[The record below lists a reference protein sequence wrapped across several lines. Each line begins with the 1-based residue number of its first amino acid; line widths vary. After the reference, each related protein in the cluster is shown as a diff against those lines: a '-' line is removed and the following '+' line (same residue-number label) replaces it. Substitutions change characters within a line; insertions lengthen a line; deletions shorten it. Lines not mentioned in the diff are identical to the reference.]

1 MSEHGEQGEH
11 RWAVDG
17 LEEDM
22 ARIMED
28 ETRMITVPRWLLP
41 SAAREGKVLR
51 VTRAPGEG
59 GGSVAISVTV
69 DDTGTAAALAKSKAT
84 TTAAMAA
91 SKQRDPGGDV
101 AL

>member
-1 MSEHGEQGEH
+1 MNERGEH
-11 RWAVDG
+11 RWAVDS

-22 ARIMED
+22 ARVEED
-28 ETRMITVPRWLLP
+28 GTRMITVPRWLLP
-41 SAAREGKVLR
+41 SGAREGQQLR
-51 VTRAPGEG
+51 VTRSPGEG
-59 GGSVAISVTV
+59 AGSVSITVAV

-84 TTAAMAA
+84 MTSAMAA